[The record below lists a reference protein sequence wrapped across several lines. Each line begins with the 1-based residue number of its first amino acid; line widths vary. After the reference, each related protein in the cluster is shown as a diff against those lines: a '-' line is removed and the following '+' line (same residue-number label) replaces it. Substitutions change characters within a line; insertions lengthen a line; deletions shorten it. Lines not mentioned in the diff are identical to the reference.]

1 MQYAHNRTHVMSTTP
16 DHFDQLLRKYLDG
29 SCTPEEVEQL
39 YAWLQTSAAHKPLL
53 QAMQQDFEAA
63 LKTPAHLPA
72 ATSDRME
79 TRLLQEISQPAVVP
93 MHSWHRPL
101 RRVAAAAVVV
111 ALAGSAAFYFTRLQK
126 QKNAALALHAGA
138 GKGDILP
145 GTNRALLTLANGQVV
160 TLDSTGNQVIQQA
173 NTTVHQHNGQL
184 QYAVNG
190 ADEPVVFNT
199 LTVPRG
205 GQFTIVLP
213 DGSKVWL
220 NAASRLHYPTAFKG
234 GVREVELEGQGYFE
248 VAKDIAHPFTVKVN
262 KTMEVQVLGTGFDI
276 MAYPDEKTISTTL
289 VEGAVKV
296 VNTYTARSLKPG
308 QQALLDPATGEFKVQ
323 PCDVDQAIAWKTGFF
338 EFDNADI
345 SQIMRQLSR
354 WYDIDVVN
362 HSAAPGHLF
371 GGRIS
376 RNLPLSE
383 ILKMLEASGARFN
396 VDNHRLDVL
405 SVQ

>member
-1 MQYAHNRTHVMSTTP
+1 MQYALNRTHVMSTTP
-16 DHFDQLLRKYLDG
+16 DQFNQLLRKYLDG
-29 SCTPEEVEQL
+29 SCTPEEVKQL
-39 YAWLQTSAAHKPLL
+39 YAWLQTSEAHKPLL

-63 LKTPAHLPA
+63 LHTPAHIPA
-72 ATSDRME
+72 AISDRME
-79 TRLLQEISQPAVVP
+79 TRLLQEISQPAVVRMDP
-93 MHSWHRPL
+93 WRRPL
-101 RRVAAAAVVV
+101 RWVAAAAVIVV
-111 ALAGSAAFYFTRLQK
+111 LTGSASLYFNYAHQHNNTPLTA
-126 QKNAALALHAGA
+126 NAGT
-138 GKGDILP
+138 GRKDIQP
-145 GTNRALLTLANGQVV
+145 GTNKALLTLANGQVV
-160 TLDSTGNQVIQQA
+160 VLDSTGNQVIQQA
-173 NTTVHQHNGQL
+173 NTTVHQHHGQL

-190 ADEPVVFNT
+190 ADEAVAYNT

-248 VAKDIAHPFTVKVN
+248 VAKDVAHPFTVKVN

-276 MAYPDEKTISTTL
+276 MAYPDERTISTTL

-296 VNTYTARSLKPG
+296 VNTHATRSLKPG
-308 QQALLDPATGEFKVQ
+308 QQAVLDPATGEFKVQ

-354 WYDIDVVN
+354 WYDIEVVN
-362 HSAAPGHLF
+362 HSAAQGHLF